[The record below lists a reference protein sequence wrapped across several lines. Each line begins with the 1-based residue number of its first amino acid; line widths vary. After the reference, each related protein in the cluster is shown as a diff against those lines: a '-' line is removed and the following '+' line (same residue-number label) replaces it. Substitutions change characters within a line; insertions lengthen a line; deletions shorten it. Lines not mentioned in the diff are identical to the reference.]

1 MGEET
6 LSRHG
11 QARSASR
18 HATRCSEVQAVARHS
33 RRSGGAA
40 TSQGEGERAGKRAGE
55 RLPAQLS
62 RRERMTA
69 HFSLARARN
78 ERTSCQRPNP
88 STYSPACIA
97 CEIAPSA
104 TPTTASIE
112 WPRAAQ
118 CAQPHAKKAPP
129 TSSSA
134 RRRLRDAI
142 LSGAGR
148 RLVCG
153 GARSTLGR
161 ALRRGGGRWGS
172 PARRPR
178 LSQPE
183 RSECGRELAALL
195 GQSAT
200 LALAGVQ
207 GLLKMAARHAA
218 WLFRRIRFRH
228 DLEFRP
234 AVSTPTASSR
244 FDGQIRATTRAA
256 DTSSRRFRRW
266 ETDVCESHVVDSHTF
281 VRPRGIPSASPQK
294 S

>member
-1 MGEET
+1 MGAGGRGALTRQSTVGEET

-18 HATRCSEVQAVARHS
+18 HAMRRSEVQAVARHS

-69 HFSLARARN
+69 HFSLARARD

-88 STYSPACIA
+88 STYSLRIA

-129 TSSSA
+129 TNSSA
-134 RRRLRDAI
+134 RRRLRTPFCLAR
-142 LSGAGR
+142 GAGS
-148 RLVCG
+148 CG

-161 ALRRGGGRWGS
+161 PCAASAGAG
-172 PARRPR
+172 ARP
-178 LSQPE
+178 P
-183 RSECGRELAALL
+183 AALACL
-195 GQSAT
+195 SLSGRSAG
-200 LALAGVQ
+200 AACRVAGAECHPRP
-207 GLLKMAARHAA
+207 GRRAG
-218 WLFRRIRFRH
+218 WLSWRPGTWRGFDGSISTPFGVS
-228 DLEFRP
+228 P

-244 FDGQIRATTRAA
+244 FDGQ
-256 DTSSRRFRRW
+256 SG
-266 ETDVCESHVVDSHTF
+266 H
-281 VRPRGIPSASPQK
+281 
-294 S
+294 

>member
-18 HATRCSEVQAVARHS
+18 HAMRRSEVQAVARHS

-55 RLPAQLS
+55 RLLAQLS
-62 RRERMTA
+62 SRERMTA

-88 STYSPACIA
+88 SAYSPACIA

-142 LSGAGR
+142 LSGAGS

-183 RSECGRELAALL
+183 RSERGRELAALL
-195 GQSAT
+195 GQSGT

-207 GLLKMAARHAA
+207 GLLLMAAGHVAR
-218 WLFRRIRFRH
+218 FRRIRFRL
-228 DLEFRP
+228 D
-234 AVSTPTASSR
+234 
-244 FDGQIRATTRAA
+244 
-256 DTSSRRFRRW
+256 RRFRYERSDPRRSSAAPQLLLMIFLLFFLVRAHCIAALDGHHA
-266 ETDVCESHVVDSHTF
+266 EGMRARSHPMVEC
-281 VRPRGIPSASPQK
+281 SATVAHGNW
-294 S
+294 